1 MKKFIS
7 IISSNTALYIYG
19 IFFIFI
25 LWYVISISQ
34 GYGNLIFPTPIET
47 AAKTGEILSKAYIY
61 KCIGMTF
68 YRTLLAF
75 SLSFLAALILGFVA
89 GTFPKF
95 RTFMRPLIILIKAAP
110 TAAFVFLFL
119 VLSGTK
125 YASVY
130 IVIMLAFPIL
140 YEAVVSGL
148 TNIPSSIT
156 DALKIDSSS
165 VWASFFRVKLPL
177 GIPYILLGLTSSFA
191 LSFKT
196 AIMAEIVSGDT
207 NYGLGCAINS
217 YRSSDPT
224 NMTPI
229 FSVALIAI
237 VIILIIDLLS
247 YFAKKKID
255 TKIDY

>member
-1 MKKFIS
+1 M
-7 IISSNTALYIYG
+7 
-19 IFFIFI
+19 
-25 LWYVISISQ
+25 
-34 GYGNLIFPTPIET
+34 
-47 AAKTGEILSKAYIY
+47 SKAYIY
-61 KCIGMTF
+61 KCIGMTLL
-68 YRTLLAF
+68 RTAIAFGISFFSALL
-75 SLSFLAALILGFVA
+75 LGFIA
-89 GTFPKF
+89 GTFAKF

-125 YASVY
+125 YASIY

-148 TNIPSSIT
+148 TNIPNDIN
-156 DALKIDSSS
+156 DALKIDSSN
-165 VWASFFRVKLPL
+165 VWTSFFKVKLPL
-177 GIPYILLGLTSSFA
+177 GIPYVLLGLTSSFA

-207 NYGLGCAINS
+207 NYGLGSAINS

-224 NMTPI
+224 NMSPI
-229 FSVALIAI
+229 FAVALIAI

-247 YFAKKKID
+247 YFAKKKINES
-255 TKIDY
+255 IA